1 MSYDGKVTPGG
12 PAQVRELDGLTLRK
26 LAVSDMSNNAYL
38 LTCTATGAQLLVDAA
53 DEAARLEQLVAEGSG
68 RLDAIATTHRHFDHT
83 RALAELAGSTG
94 ARTYAGRADADDL
107 PHPTD
112 QPLDHG
118 DQISFGDVTLEV
130 VELRG
135 HTPGGIALAYREP
148 SGAVHLLTGDS
159 LFPGGVGATNHYD
172 YQSFPQLIDDVE
184 ERLFGAYDDDTWVY
198 PGHGDDT
205 TLGAERP
212 QLGEWRERGW

>member
-38 LTCTATGAQLLVDAA
+38 LTCAATGAQLLVDAA
-53 DEAARLEQLVAEGSG
+53 DDAARLEQLVAEGSG

-83 RALAELAGSTG
+83 RALAELARATG

-118 DQISFGDVTLEV
+118 DRISFGDVTLEV
-130 VELRG
+130 VEVRG

-148 SGAVHLLTGDS
+148 SGTVHLLTGDS

-212 QLGEWRERGW
+212 HLGEWRERGW